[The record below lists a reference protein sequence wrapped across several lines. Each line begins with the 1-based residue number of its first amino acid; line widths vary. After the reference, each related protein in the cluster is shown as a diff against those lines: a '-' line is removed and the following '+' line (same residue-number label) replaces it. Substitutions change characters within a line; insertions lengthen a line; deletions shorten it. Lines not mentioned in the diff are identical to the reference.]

1 MRLNKT
7 GGVALFIV
15 FALGTRSPRGLHAAG
30 ETGSGEPAPGGAT
43 IGTVLWPH
51 DQDRAVGMTG
61 ETAYCFHSL
70 SGDVDYG
77 ICQLTLMSATPQVVE
92 RDENCESP
100 KT

>member
-1 MRLNKT
+1 MRLAHAVPVGLTRRRRNGKRRT
-7 GGVALFIV
+7 GARRGYFIDTV
-15 FALGTRSPRGLHAAG
+15 NHS
-30 ETGSGEPAPGGAT
+30 GS
-43 IGTVLWPH
+43 
-51 DQDRAVGMTG
+51 QSG

-77 ICQLTLMSATPQVVE
+77 ICQLTLRTATLQVVE